1 MTSSAPDVEAIS
13 IGQLAERTG
22 VAPATLRM
30 WEKRHGFPEA
40 SRRESGH
47 RRYSE
52 ADVRAVVDVLRR
64 REAGIRL
71 DVAIDQV
78 RGGGTADVREQ
89 RAGSPSV
96 YADLRRRHPSL
107 HVHRLRKTTLLAMSW
122 AIEDEFCAKADRAA
136 LFGSFQRSRFWRPAR
151 ERWSDLAR
159 VASATYV
166 LGEFGPGER
175 MVPGVELVQ
184 VGAGSPMRREWAV
197 VCDAPDLPVAMA
209 AWELPGPV
217 RGGRPVPRLRVPL
230 DRRPG
235 RGPRRRAGVRRRAP
249 RAREPRE
256 RRPSSRPWRSDRPAS
271 ASTPSRSRR
280 CSTGWSPTSTPSAPP
295 GPVGAPE
302 PGTQPWHGR
311 APSAASGSARRAG
324 RRRG

>member
-1 MTSSAPDVEAIS
+1 MSSSAPDVEGLS

-78 RGGGTADVREQ
+78 RDGGTADVREQ

-151 ERWSDLAR
+151 DRWSDLAR

-184 VGAGSPMRREWAV
+184 LGAGSPMRREWAV
-197 VCDAPDLPVAMA
+197 VCDAPDLPVAMT
-209 AWELPGPV
+209 AWELPGQSAVADRSRVFECLWTVDPV
-217 RGGRPVPRLRVPL
+217 VVRDAARVC
-230 DRRPG
+230 
-235 RGPRRRAGVRRRAP
+235 AAVA
-249 RAREPRE
+249 
-256 RRPSSRPWRSDRPAS
+256 AS
-271 ASTPSRSRR
+271 A
-280 CSTGWSPTSTPSAPP
+280 
-295 GPVGAPE
+295 GAA
-302 PGTQPWHGR
+302 G
-311 APSAASGSARRAG
+311 AASLVSTLAERPTGERIDTVSVTAMFNRMVAYVDTIGTARAG
-324 RRRG
+324 RSA